1 MRVEYVTMASLGKAL
16 IVMGLLLVVLGAAVW
31 GFGSGS
37 ITGPIPGRLPGDIYI
52 RRGNFTFYFPITTS
66 IIVSIVLSLI
76 VAWLRR
82 R

>member
-1 MRVEYVTMASLGKAL
+1 MAPLGKAL
-16 IVMGLLLVVLGAAVW
+16 IVTGLILVVLGAAVW

-37 ITGPIPGRLPGDIYI
+37 ITGPIPGRLPGDIYL
-52 RRGNFTFYFPITTS
+52 RRGNFSFYFPITTS

-82 R
+82 